1 MAKETKTEAQKR
13 VFDTYKSKYNPV
25 PDFLPFLETVGEKD
39 KKVFTAQTYKNYF
52 YKNLEGSKDLI
63 KYYKDGKV
71 KPDQIVIDS
80 LTVFGNEIR
89 GQLYGDRK
97 QNSTLF
103 EYPSGWRIKLGK
115 KLVNKKL
122 GLGLIT
128 DFSTT
133 NGPWSYPFM
142 ISNEYGNHVRHSGA
156 YLNQFTETA
165 KLRKTYSLED

>member
-13 VFDTYKSKYNPV
+13 VFDTYKSNFIPV

-63 KYYKDGKV
+63 KYYKDGKI
-71 KPDQIVIDS
+71 KPDYMVIDS
-80 LTVFGNEIR
+80 LTVSGNTIK

-97 QNSTLF
+97 QLQPIF
-103 EYPSGWRIKLGK
+103 EYPSGWTVKLCK
-115 KLVNKKL
+115 KIVNKKL
-122 GLGLIT
+122 GLGIIR
-128 DFSTT
+128 DFEINTGS
-133 NGPWSYPFM
+133 GSYHFM
-142 ISNEYGNHVRHSGA
+142 VSNEYGNHVRHSGA
-156 YLNQFTETA
+156 YLNQFVETA